1 MDHSVLLAVYLK
13 AFEKKIDRCLTG
25 PIMRTDVDEAETLGT
40 CTVCLC
46 PLLAVRIPPIGQLNN
61 LTLLSAATSPPPVT
75 VGQDTLSPP
84 HPDAAECP
92 HPWRLMDLRLE
103 R

>member
-61 LTLLSAATSPPPVT
+61 LTLLYIYHHFPFPRYSRSRYAFATSPGRGRMSAPMEID
-75 VGQDTLSPP
+75 GSPS
-84 HPDAAECP
+84 
-92 HPWRLMDLRLE
+92 
-103 R
+103 